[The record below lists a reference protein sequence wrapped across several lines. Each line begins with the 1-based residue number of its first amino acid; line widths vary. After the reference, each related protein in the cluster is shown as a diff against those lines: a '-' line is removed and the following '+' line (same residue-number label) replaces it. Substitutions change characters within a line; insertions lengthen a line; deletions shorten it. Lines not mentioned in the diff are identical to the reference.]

1 MKIVI
6 ILFLFIYTLQN
17 YNNNENITM
26 TEEELFAIMNSG
38 TKIKFGSEAHL
49 KMTQLSNRAM
59 QITSEMNT
67 GYKTNTELRNLMS
80 QLIGREVDEGFGLF
94 PPFFADCPQ
103 NIHLGKEIFINS
115 GCRFQAQGGIYIGDK
130 CLIGHNTVIATINH
144 EIDPENRR
152 DLIPKR
158 VNIGKNVWI
167 GSGSIILP
175 GVSIGDN
182 SIIGAGS
189 VVNRD
194 IPENSIAVGN
204 PCKVIRKIGEWYWH

>member
-1 MKIVI
+1 
-6 ILFLFIYTLQN
+6 
-17 YNNNENITM
+17 
-26 TEEELFAIMNSG
+26 
-38 TKIKFGSEAHL
+38 
-49 KMTQLSNRAM
+49 
-59 QITSEMNT
+59 
-67 GYKTNTELRNLMS
+67 MS
-80 QLIGREVDEGFGLF
+80 KLIGREVDEGFGLF

-103 NIHLGKEIFINS
+103 NIHLGKEVFINS
-115 GCRFQAQGGIYIGDK
+115 GCKFQAQGGIYIGDK
-130 CLIGHNTVIATINH
+130 SLIGHNTVIATINH
-144 EIDPENRR
+144 DINPETRR

-189 VVNRD
+189 VVTKD

-204 PCKVIRKIGEWYWH
+204 PAKVIKKIDIEN